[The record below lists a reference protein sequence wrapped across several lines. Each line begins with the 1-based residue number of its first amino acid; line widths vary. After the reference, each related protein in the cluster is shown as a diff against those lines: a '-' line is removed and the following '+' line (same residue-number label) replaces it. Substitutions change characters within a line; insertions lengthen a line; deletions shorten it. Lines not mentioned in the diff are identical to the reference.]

1 MNNTK
6 NEITFIG
13 FGNMGSAIVKGILK
27 ENIFSDINIIESDK
41 SKFISYSGSK
51 INFKEKIDKD
61 ISNSKFIWLCV
72 KPQSFQYLADEI
84 KGFLNNNQVLI
95 SIMAGIK
102 IDQIKR
108 LSNHNKIIRIM
119 PNTPAQVSKGMSVW
133 KSTNEVNHEEKEITV
148 NMLNSFGKSIEA
160 QSEHIIDTATAL
172 SGSGPA
178 FIYKFLESLI
188 LAGIKAGLSDSVSY
202 MLAKETLIGSSELLR
217 ISNKTPKELREAVTS
232 PGGTTEAGLNFLEEN
247 KIEEIISGTIKAAV
261 NRSIK
266 LSKESN

>member
-1 MNNTK
+1 MNNKK

-13 FGNMGSAIVKGILK
+13 FGNMGSAIVKGIIK
-27 ENIFSDINIIESDK
+27 ENIFSNINIIENDK
-41 SKFISYSGSK
+41 SKFINYSGSE
-51 INFKEKIDKD
+51 INFKEKIDSD

-84 KGFLNNNQVLI
+84 KSFLNNNQILI

-108 LSNHNKIIRIM
+108 LSNHSKIIRVM

-133 KSTNEVNHEEKEITV
+133 KSTNEVNHEEKKITV

-160 QSEHIIDTATAL
+160 QSEDIIDTATAL

-178 FIYKFLESLI
+178 FIYKFLESLV
-188 LAGIKAGLSDSVSY
+188 LAGTKSGLSDSVSY
-202 MLAKETLIGSSELLR
+202 TLAKETLIGSSELLR

-247 KIEEIISGTIKAAV
+247 KIEEIISGTIKAAI